1 VLLEACGTPA
11 PGAGVPSGA
20 AGSGAASAAAAT
32 NAASAAA
39 ATGPASGAAATGPAS
54 GAAATN
60 AASGAAAT
68 NAASAAAATN
78 AASAAAATNAASA
91 AAATNATGASTVT
104 LPAFA
109 PVQVAAPDFPGTPDG
124 ILPPAY
130 MNYPRNPLKTV
141 TQPVGKGDDVN
152 AMMYTTQAP
161 PTPMEQNTA
170 WQQVNKE
177 LGVNMKLPLIQ
188 LADYPTKLNTTIAG
202 GQLPDLLSL
211 GQGNGSAV
219 ANLPDFLSSLC
230 TDLTPFVAGDAVK
243 AFPNLANLPTY
254 AWRNAVFNNRIYAIP
269 DVRASISGSIM
280 FGKGKLLEP
289 VGGVNFKNADDFL
302 RATKQLTVGGNQWGL
317 GVTSGAPI
325 NGLPGVLIY
334 FLESF
339 GVPNIWR
346 QTAGKLTK
354 DFETDEFKAAVAFTR
369 TLWDAGV
376 MHPDSPNMQIN
387 QAAQNFYMG
396 KTALWANG
404 FTIGDVAWN
413 RATAMDPDFRFRAVA
428 PFSHDGTAKPVHH
441 LGPGTALLT
450 VLKKTDA
457 DHVKELLGVLNYFAA
472 PFGSAEFLLIWYGIE
487 GKQFTFDANG
497 NPIATS
503 QQGVTNPDLFIPWPN
518 IGSPASVLYDA
529 NSPEYARV
537 MYQDASIIQGMGI
550 QNPVVGL
557 YSATNAKLAAT
568 LNQKMGDGL
577 NNIIFGRDDVSAL
590 DQLVKDWRAQG
601 GDTIRAEFEAA
612 LQKQ

>member
-1 VLLEACGTPA
+1 MLIDRREFLRLTGATLGVAVLLNTACGAGA
-11 PGAGVPSGA
+11 PNPSASTNPSG
-20 AGSGAASAAAAT
+20 
-32 NAASAAA
+32 
-39 ATGPASGAAATGPAS
+39 GPA
-54 GAAATN
+54 
-60 AASGAAAT
+60 
-68 NAASAAAATN
+68 
-78 AASAAAATNAASA
+78 
-91 AAATNATGASTVT
+91 VT
-104 LPAFA
+104 LPTY
-109 PVQVAAPDFPGTPDG
+109 AALQGAKPDFPGTPDG

-130 MNYPRNPLKTV
+130 MNYPRNPTR
-141 TQPVGKGDDVN
+141 TQGQPVGKGDDVT

-161 PTPMEQNTA
+161 PTPVEQNTA

-177 LGVNMKLPLIQ
+177 LGVNMKLPIIQ

-211 GQGNGSAV
+211 GQGNGSAIG
-219 ANLPDFLSSLC
+219 NLPDFLSSQC
-230 TDLTPFVAGDAVK
+230 MDLTQFVAGDAVK
-243 AFPNLANLPTY
+243 VYPNLANLPTY

-289 VGGVNFKNADDFL
+289 VGGVTFKNTDDFL
-302 RATKQLTVGGNQWGL
+302 RAMKQLTVGGNQWGL
-317 GVTSGAPI
+317 GVSSGAPT
-325 NGLPGVLIY
+325 NGLPGVLVY

-339 GVPNIWR
+339 GAPNIWR
-346 QTAGKLTK
+346 ETNGKLTK
-354 DFETDEFKAAVAFTR
+354 DFETDEFKAAVAYTR
-369 TLWDAGV
+369 SLWDAGV
-376 MHPDSPNMQIN
+376 MPPDSPNTQIN

-413 RATAMDPDFRFRAVA
+413 RANAMDPDFQFRAVA

-457 DHVKELLGVLNYFAA
+457 EHVKELLGVLNYFSA
-472 PFGSAEFLLIWYGIE
+472 PFGTAEFLLIWYGIE
-487 GKQFTFDANG
+487 GQQFTFDANG

-529 NSPEYARV
+529 NSPEYAKV
-537 MYQDASIIQGMGI
+537 MYQDASVIQGMGI

-557 YSATNAKLAAT
+557 YSATNSKLAAM

-577 NNIIFGRDDVSAL
+577 NNIIFGRDEVGTF
-590 DQLVKDWRAQG
+590 DQLVKDWRSQG

-612 LQKQ
+612 LQKS